1 MKKFIK
7 FVAVTALSLTAVL
20 FTAKTVKAEGWV
32 TMPDGNYY
40 YVYDNGTVA
49 TNTTIGFF
57 TVGPTGGLTPK
68 QAQDQTNAFLA
79 QVAQAQQQA
88 AAQAQQAAAQTKQ
101 AAQTVAPAPQAGAD
115 LATICSGIVAKYV
128 NPSAGGVD
136 QVRALYNYMMAATEY
151 KRTYETPTGN
161 WTPGYAYECLT
172 TGKGNC
178 YRYAAAYAYLLKAAG
193 FESRVAYGNISAAR
207 GGLTPHSWTEVNLN
221 GVWYIVDCEMQD
233 AKKDK
238 YNFFMVD
245 MNTYPVKPLVL
256 SGYMPVNF

>member
-1 MKKFIK
+1 MRKFIK
-7 FVAVTALSLTAVL
+7 FIAVTALSLSAVF
-20 FTAKTVKAEGWV
+20 FTANTVKAEGWV

-40 YVYDNGTVA
+40 YVYDNGAIA

-68 QAQDQTNAFLA
+68 QALDQTNAFLA
-79 QVAQAQQQA
+79 QVAQAQQA
-88 AAQAQQAAAQTKQ
+88 AAQANQPVAQA
-101 AAQTVAPAPQAGAD
+101 APQAGAD
-115 LATICSGIVAKYV
+115 LATICSGIVSKYV
-128 NPSAGGVD
+128 NPSANGID
-136 QVRALYNYMMAATEY
+136 QIRALYNYMMAATEY
-151 KRTYETPTGN
+151 KRSYETPAGN

-193 FESRVAYGNISAAR
+193 FESRVAYGNIHAAR
-207 GGLTPHSWTEVNLN
+207 GGLTPHSWTEVNIN

-245 MNTYPVKPLVL
+245 MNTYPVKPLVV
-256 SGYMPVNF
+256 SGYMPISF

>member
-1 MKKFIK
+1 MRHISKLLT
-7 FVAVTALSLTAVL
+7 VAVLSVFAV
-20 FTAKTVKAEGWV
+20 FIISDNVKAEGWV

-40 YVYDNGTVA
+40 YMYDNGTYA
-49 TNTTIGFF
+49 TNTTVGFF
-57 TVGPTGGLTPK
+57 VVGPTGALTPK
-68 QAQDQTNAFLA
+68 EAQDQTNLFLA
-79 QVAQAQQQA
+79 QVAQQS
-88 AAQAQQAAAQTKQ
+88 QAAAQTAKTTQ
-101 AAQTVAPAPQAGAD
+101 TAQVATTVSGGD
-115 LATICSGIVAKYV
+115 LATVCSGIVSKYV
-128 NPSAGGVD
+128 NPSAGAID
-136 QVRALYNYMMAATEY
+136 NVRSLYNYMINATEY

-193 FESRVAYGNISAAR
+193 YESRVAYGNIHAAR
-207 GGLTPHSWTEVNLN
+207 GGLTPHGWTEVNLN

-245 MNTYPVKPLVL
+245 MNTYPIKPLVV
-256 SGYMPVNF
+256 SGYMPINF

>member
-7 FVAVTALSLTAVL
+7 FIAVTALSLSAVF
-20 FTAKTVKAEGWV
+20 FTANTVKAEGWV

-40 YVYDNGTVA
+40 YVYDNGAIA

-68 QAQDQTNAFLA
+68 QALDQTNAFLA
-79 QVAQAQQQA
+79 QVAQVQQA
-88 AAQAQQAAAQTKQ
+88 AAQANQPVAQA
-101 AAQTVAPAPQAGAD
+101 APQAGAD
-115 LATICSGIVAKYV
+115 LATICSGIVSKYV
-128 NPSAGGVD
+128 NPSASGID

-151 KRTYETPTGN
+151 KRTYETPAGN

-193 FESRVAYGNISAAR
+193 FESRVAYGNIHAAR
-207 GGLTPHSWTEVNLN
+207 GGLTPHSWTEVNIN

-245 MNTYPVKPLVL
+245 MNTYPVKPLVV
-256 SGYMPVNF
+256 SGYMPISF

>member
-68 QAQDQTNAFLA
+68 QALDQTNAFLA
-79 QVAQAQQQA
+79 QVAQAQQA
-88 AAQAQQAAAQTKQ
+88 AAAQTKQ
-101 AAQTVAPAPQAGAD
+101 PAPQAGAD
-115 LATICSGIVAKYV
+115 LATICSGIVSKYV
-128 NPSAGGVD
+128 NPSASGID

-151 KRTYETPTGN
+151 KRTYETPAGN

-193 FESRVAYGNISAAR
+193 FESRVAYGNIHAAR
-207 GGLTPHSWTEVNLN
+207 GGLTPHSWTEVNIN

-245 MNTYPVKPLVL
+245 MNTYPVKPLVV
-256 SGYMPVNF
+256 SGYMPISF

>member
-1 MKKFIK
+1 MRKFIK
-7 FVAVTALSLTAVL
+7 FIAVTALSLSAVF
-20 FTAKTVKAEGWV
+20 FTANTVKAEGWV

-40 YVYDNGTVA
+40 YVYDNGAIA

-68 QAQDQTNAFLA
+68 QALDQTNAFLA
-79 QVAQAQQQA
+79 QVAQVQQA
-88 AAQAQQAAAQTKQ
+88 AAQANQPVAQA
-101 AAQTVAPAPQAGAD
+101 APQAGAD
-115 LATICSGIVAKYV
+115 LATICSGIVSKYV
-128 NPSAGGVD
+128 NPSASGID

-151 KRTYETPTGN
+151 KRTYETPAGN

-193 FESRVAYGNISAAR
+193 FESRVAYGNIHAAR
-207 GGLTPHSWTEVNLN
+207 GGLTPHSWTEVNIN

-245 MNTYPVKPLVL
+245 MNTYPVKPLVV
-256 SGYMPVNF
+256 SGYMPISF